1 MNDSSNIPSARGV
14 LYHGGVAGGVPVETA
29 QYPGQLHCVQVPRSI
44 GEQPLRAVDGYPD
57 VHGAVALANG
67 YRGLA
72 SRGSYDGS
80 GQSSSYVP
88 GNRDSRLQSPE
99 DNAIGIGQNSLG
111 NANSQ
116 GDIANAMDRQQVDLQ
131 SVSKLPATG
140 SMSPPSIAFQTTS
153 SQERHAVGDL
163 KPLSANM
170 VAPPAPSVDVSARER
185 SGSIG
190 SASHEN
196 KIVAVNN
203 PCKPGCVSHPHC

>member
-14 LYHGGVAGGVPVETA
+14 LYHGGGGGGPDESA
-29 QYPGQLHCVQVPRSI
+29 HYPGQLQCEQIPRSI
-44 GEQPLRAVDGYPD
+44 GEQPLRAIDGYPD

-88 GNRDSRLQSPE
+88 GNGDSRIQSPE
-99 DNAIGIGQNSLG
+99 DNGIGIGQSSSG
-111 NANSQ
+111 NANSH
-116 GDIANAMDRQQVDLQ
+116 GDIANAMDRQQVELK
-131 SVSKLPATG
+131 SVSKLPANG
-140 SMSPPSIAFQTTS
+140 SMSPPLNAFQTTS
-153 SQERHAVGDL
+153 GQERHTVGNV

-170 VAPPAPSVDVSARER
+170 VAPSAPDVNVFARER

-196 KIVAVNN
+196 KIVAVNH
-203 PCKPGCVSHPHC
+203 PCKPGAISCPHC